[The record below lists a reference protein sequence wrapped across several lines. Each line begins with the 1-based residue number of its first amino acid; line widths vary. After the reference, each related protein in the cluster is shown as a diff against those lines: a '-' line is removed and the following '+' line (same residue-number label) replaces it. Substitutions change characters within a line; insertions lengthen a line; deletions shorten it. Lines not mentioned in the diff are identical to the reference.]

1 MFKLRAVLLLL
12 SLPCFAT
19 YAQTQQ
25 DKTIISDTIK
35 TVVIKSY
42 LFSQPYFNIP
52 APVGVLYPQQLK
64 LQADNSL
71 VPALNTIPGVKMEER
86 SPGSYR
92 LSIRGSLLRSPFG
105 VRDVKVYFDEIPLT
119 DAGGNTYLNAI
130 DVNAVKSLEIL
141 KGPDGSLFGANSG
154 GVLILR
160 PISNSNT
167 ADSDYAKIGF
177 NGGSYGLLHQNSAVQ
192 ARSANNQLN
201 LSQAYQTYGGYRQH
215 SNMDRNYFQLADRYR
230 FSDKEQLKVLA
241 LYSNLNYET
250 PGGLT
255 LAQMQADPQ
264 SARPATKTVPGAIDQ
279 QIRITTKMFL
289 GGAVN
294 EARLGNHLKNITS
307 VALMHVDFANPF
319 ITNYEQRAEDTYSLR
334 SYFELE
340 GAHSHYAWT
349 TNLGVEWQ
357 RTNSTINNYDNNAGV
372 KGNPQKLDK
381 INSGQHFIFGRYTA
395 DIDGTLHLE
404 AALSLNYYGYDFK
417 NLYPLNQPGF
427 TPKDFSPQLM
437 PRVALSYL
445 FNNNFIAR
453 ASVSRGYS
461 PPTTAEVRPTDNVI
475 NTGLQP
481 QTGWNYETGIR
492 LRNNAE
498 TMLLDASIFYYRVS
512 NSIVRRLHPD
522 ETEYYINAGGT
533 NQTGFEL
540 AFTDWLIR
548 ENKSHFVQGL
558 QFNTAYTLSS
568 YFFRDYAD
576 ATTSYSGN
584 PLTGVP
590 QHVVVSSV
598 QVKVPQNLYV
608 FVQHNYTA
616 SIPLN
621 DASNIFAPKYHLL
634 QAKVGWMCN
643 LARKAK
649 LDIYAGADN
658 LLNAKY
664 SLGNDLNAVGNRYFN
679 PSPLRNYYAGFSLM
693 F

>member
-1 MFKLRAVLLLL
+1 MFKLRAVLLSLL
-12 SLPCFAT
+12 IPCCAAN
-19 YAQTQQ
+19 AQQQ
-25 DKTIISDTIK
+25 GDKTIISDTIR
-35 TVVIKSY
+35 TVVVRSY
-42 LFSQPYFNIP
+42 LFNQPYFNVP
-52 APVGVLYPQQLK
+52 APIGVLYPQQLK

-71 VPALNTIPGVKMEER
+71 VPAMNTIPGVKMEER

-130 DVNAVKSLEIL
+130 DVNSVKSLEVL

-167 ADSDYAKIGF
+167 ADSNYAKVGF
-177 NGGSYGLLHQNSAVQ
+177 NGGSYSALHQNAMVQ
-192 ARSANNQLN
+192 ALGANNQLN
-201 LSQAYQTYGGYRQH
+201 LSQAYQNYGGYRQH
-215 SNMDRNYFQLADRYR
+215 SNMHRDYFQLADKYS
-230 FSDKEQLKVLA
+230 FSAKEQLKVLA
-241 LYSNLNYET
+241 LYSNLNYQT

-255 LAQMQADPQ
+255 FAQMQADPQ
-264 SARPATKTVPGAIDQ
+264 AARPATKTVPGAIDQ
-279 QIRITTKMFL
+279 QIRITTKVFL
-289 GGAVN
+289 GGVVN
-294 EARLGNHLKNITS
+294 EARLSDHLKNVTS
-307 VALMHVDFANPF
+307 LSTMHVDFANPF

-340 GAHSHYAWT
+340 GAHPGYAWA

-417 NLYPLNQPGF
+417 NLYPLNQSGF
-427 TPKDFSPQLM
+427 TPRNFSPQLM
-437 PRVALSYL
+437 PRVALSYS
-445 FNNNFIAR
+445 FTNNLMAR

-481 QTGWNYETGIR
+481 QNGWNYETGIR
-492 LRNNAE
+492 LRNSAE
-498 TMLLDASIFYYRVS
+498 TMLLDASVFYYRVS

-548 ENKSHFVQGL
+548 ENKAHFVRGL
-558 QFNTAYTLSS
+558 QFNTAYTLSR

-576 ATTSYSGN
+576 ATTNYSGN

-590 QHVVVSSV
+590 RHVIVSSL
-598 QVKVPQNLYV
+598 QVKIPQNLYV

-621 DASNIFAPKYHLL
+621 DASNVFAPQYHLL
-634 QAKVGWMCN
+634 QAKAGCTCN
-643 LARKAK
+643 LTHKTK
-649 LDIYAGADN
+649 LDIYAGTDN
-658 LLNAKY
+658 LLNAQY
-664 SLGNDLNAVGNRYFN
+664 SLGNDLNAVGSRYFN